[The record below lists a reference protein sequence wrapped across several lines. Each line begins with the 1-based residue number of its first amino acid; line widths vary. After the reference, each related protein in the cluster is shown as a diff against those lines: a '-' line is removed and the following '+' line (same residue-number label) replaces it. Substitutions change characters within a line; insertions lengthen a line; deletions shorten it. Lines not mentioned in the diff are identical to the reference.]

1 MMKYRVLTMALL
13 AAFSIS
19 ASARTVEAEIV
30 DRIVAS
36 VNDDV
41 ITLSDFYT
49 AVPIFIQLNQINPA
63 ALGSVEGRRL
73 IATRV
78 MQELVNRCLLDQ
90 EANQHELQ
98 VERSAVDGFIE
109 RMAQQSG
116 LSSEDLR
123 MQLRTAGIRYD
134 DFYEY
139 LRLELTKLRVI
150 NVMVS
155 SGVSV
160 SDDEVNA
167 VFTERYPEGAV
178 ETHYDVSQILLTL
191 PRDGNEEDTVAAET
205 LASSLIEQLDAG
217 ADFAELASEH
227 STHSSRI
234 EGGHMGTY
242 QRGQLPQDFET
253 VIFGLTPGQ
262 YSRVFATRF
271 GLHIVLL
278 HNRWEES
285 TIDVDR
291 IRETIYRELQQ
302 EKTNRS
308 LEQFMAG
315 LHDDSIVQ
323 IVFDPTTLF

>member
-1 MMKYRVLTMALL
+1 MMKYRILAGGMLAVLCL
-13 AAFSIS
+13 S
-19 ASARTVEAEIV
+19 ASASTAHAEIV
-30 DRIVAS
+30 DRIVAT

-63 ALGSVEGRRL
+63 ALGTVEGRRL
-73 IATRV
+73 VATRV

-123 MQLRTAGIRYD
+123 GQLRTAGIRYD

-160 SDDEVNA
+160 SDDEVSA
-167 VFTERYPEGAV
+167 VFNERYPEGSV

-191 PRDGNEEDTVAAET
+191 PRDGNEEDSAAAHA
-205 LASSLIEQLDAG
+205 LATSLVEQLDGG
-217 ADFAELASEH
+217 ADFAELAGEH

-242 QRGQLPQDFET
+242 QRGQLPQDFES
-253 VIFGLTPGQ
+253 VILGLAPGR

-291 IRETIYRELQQ
+291 LRETIYRELQQ
-302 EKTNRS
+302 DKTNLA

-323 IVFDPTTLF
+323 VVFDPTTLF